1 MPVLIENPEN
11 GLYMNVASRWAAKA
25 EAYDFRTP
33 SLAIELCMMRRLR
46 NVRIIVDVGD
56 AANDFTLIV
65 CGPDRAV
72 AASNHK
78 RTRRSATGKTADHR
92 GTTNGHHAA
101 ERSPQEPD
109 VAALMR
115 PMDAPFL

>member
-25 EAYDFRTP
+25 DAYDFRTP

-56 AANDFTLIV
+56 AANNFTLVV
-65 CGPDRAV
+65 CGADQAV
-72 AASNHK
+72 AGGHDK
-78 RTRRSATGKTADHR
+78 RTRRSPTGKAADHR
-92 GTTNGHHAA
+92 ATTNGHEAA
-101 ERSPQEPD
+101 ERPPQEPD
-109 VAALMR
+109 VAGSNGC
-115 PMDAPFL
+115 